1 MAVTTNWRIEIGYY
15 DNGSTFSTTDFTS
28 RTLGLTVDHFT
39 DLGVIGTGQ
48 AVVTLDNN
56 DGALTPNAGGTYS
69 GTDWFERAL
78 LIFCDVENDTQT
90 HVSKVFAGIIDE
102 FDVQDDGITS
112 TVTIAAVD
120 VLQSAARQ
128 QVQTIATLLRT
139 KPSAAIEALADPDQL
154 TNNTVMPNFGET
166 LRPNGKLSVSLES
179 PSITRQLDIDSAD
192 VSASPIG
199 DYLANAVVTC
209 GLTAVWP
216 GAFVGPSGVI
226 PGTQTGHQEVFVVEN
241 AQRSSLSTYTFA
253 ENPTGKEL
261 PYRNLERT
269 YSLDQLTTA
278 ARIERLD
285 NGYVAGAQT
294 AQAKYGSRLR
304 QYLNAS
310 NSDTDTLEDAS
321 NWVLRFNRP
330 KYSATKLQVTASM
343 IEQTLPDVYFATWS
357 FLLSAENGIW
367 AGAAVDFTP
376 AGRPSAITDHTVIVG
391 RTIKAS
397 PSDTTVTLTLRPSSS
412 YGTFTLDSAAL
423 GILDVNRL
431 G

>member
-1 MAVTTNWRIEIGYY
+1 MAVTTNWRIEVGYY

-48 AVVTLDNN
+48 AVITLDNN

-69 GTDWFERAL
+69 STDWFERAL
-78 LIFCDVENDTQT
+78 LIWCDVQNDTST
-90 HVSKVFAGIIDE
+90 HVSKVFAGIIDQ

-128 QVQTIATLLRT
+128 QVQTIATLIRT

-166 LRPNGKLSVSLES
+166 LRPNGKLSVYLES
-179 PSITRQLDIDSAD
+179 PAITRQLYIDTAD
-192 VSASPIG
+192 VSASPVG

-216 GAFVGPSGVI
+216 GGFDSNS
-226 PGTQTGHQEVFVVEN
+226 GHQQVWCVEN
-241 AQRSSLSTYTFA
+241 AQRSGLSSYTFA

-285 NGYVAGAQT
+285 TGYVANPSSLQS
-294 AQAKYGSRLR
+294 KYGSRLR

-310 NSDTDTLEDAS
+310 YSDTDTLDDAS

-423 GILDVNRL
+423 GILDVNLL